1 MGDKP
6 FISQSPGKI
15 QTAILLLPTDTG
27 LYWQDVAGVP
37 FLLRNILTLQ
47 AAGITR
53 LGLWMEGRDTKADT
67 QLHGLATDPRI
78 DLTLDPAMDEITEGY
93 GDGVLVLDG
102 STLLEK
108 SDVLAEMTTIPE
120 SSNRCFSEFAFSP
133 SSLGA
138 QLESHGYYKA
148 VPPRESARLTN
159 PGDLHEAGESLLK
172 SVGLSNDSMMDR
184 MVTRSVSRQ
193 LTRFFL
199 NTRLTPNQITFLSLL
214 VGLGSALGFSQGTYF
229 WGITGSLLLLVS
241 AWIDCTDGEVARLK
255 FMTSDWGAQFDVLC
269 DNIVHVCVFF
279 AIGLGLYFSTGDPFY
294 MLYGGLAVLGTLISF
309 ALLSRIIV
317 EQKRAAEQGK
327 TLKASLTDQ
336 VANRDFTY
344 FLLIMACID
353 RLDIFIILTAL
364 GANVFAGI
372 LIYKWLRTT

>member
-1 MGDKP
+1 MGDTP
-6 FISQSPGKI
+6 SISQSPGKM
-15 QTAILLLPTDTG
+15 QTAILLLPADSG
-27 LYWQDVAGVP
+27 LYWQDLAGVP
-37 FLLRNILTLQ
+37 FLLRNVLTLQ

-53 LGLWMEGRDTKADT
+53 LSIWMEGRDTKANA
-67 QLHGLATDPRI
+67 QLRDLATDPRI
-78 DLTLDPAMDEITEGY
+78 DLTLDPTMDGITEEY
-93 GDGVLVLDG
+93 RDGVLVLDG

-108 SDVLAEMTTIPE
+108 SDVVAEMTTNSE

-133 SSLGA
+133 SSFDT
-138 QLESHGYYKA
+138 QLESHGYLKA

-159 PGDLHEAGESLLK
+159 PGDLQVAGERLLK

-184 MVTRSVSRQ
+184 LVTRSVSRQ

-214 VGLGSALGFSQGTYF
+214 IGLGSALGFSQGTYF

-294 MLYGGLAVLGTLISF
+294 MLYGGLAVIGTLIAF

-317 EQKRAAEQGK
+317 EQKHSAEQGK
-327 TLKASLTDQ
+327 TLKASLTDLI
-336 VANRDFTY
+336 ANRDFTY

-353 RLDIFIILTAL
+353 HLDIFIILTAL
-364 GANVFAGI
+364 GANVFATV
-372 LIYKWLRTT
+372 LIYKWLRTL